1 MQFVTS
7 NGREII
13 STASEGVQMRNLTE
27 DEPIK
32 QAFRYI
38 FTLIGLKAE
47 NIPSDLQKAVLINYV
62 RTELGSFTPDE
73 LCLAFRLAVSKRLD
87 VEINHFQNFNAIYL
101 SEVLEAYRRQRS
113 AALIEYNREMKKLQ
127 SESENEVS
135 PERKL
140 LLFWE
145 YIDTVVLKLWDEY
158 LQTNKIDF
166 RHYRVASIFDIFEN
180 QFCFIALT
188 KDEKIEIKKRAE
200 QSAKNQL
207 EQPVET
213 LEKIREIRH
222 IKQTIESGM
231 NHIGFEQMIVT
242 KCKEIAIR
250 DFFSKLKSSGNDL
263 RKMIDQI
270 RPKFKLTS

>member
-140 LLFWE
+140 SLFWE

-270 RPKFKLTS
+270 RPNFKLTS

>member
-140 LLFWE
+140 SLFWE

-158 LQTNKIDF
+158 VQTNKIDF

-270 RPKFKLTS
+270 RPNFKLTS